1 MFVQTPGRIK
11 GLSGLGLARV
21 RSRTRIAVLITIS
34 LLVVLL
40 GASAADAR
48 RKLVALTFD
57 GGPSGYTPK
66 IDRILQ
72 RKHVRSTFFWVGSRI
87 DGWERMVK
95 RASRQGHEIANHS
108 WFHDDLTGLPA
119 GAIRHQLA
127 RTNRLIA
134 RLTGKRPRIFRPPYG
149 AVNPK
154 VRRVAGD
161 LRMRTVTWD
170 VDSVDWTSPGC
181 EQIVAKVRREVR
193 PRAIV
198 LLHDGGG
205 NRTQTVCAL
214 PRIIHDLRARG
225 YRFATVSK
233 VLRKKRRGEVSSLC
247 CV

>member
-1 MFVQTPGRIK
+1 
-11 GLSGLGLARV
+11 V
-21 RSRTRIAVLITIS
+21 RHPTRIAVLITIS

-40 GASAADAR
+40 GAGAADAR

-72 RKHVRSTFFWVGSRI
+72 RKQVRSTFFWVGSRI

-108 WFHDDLTGLPA
+108 WLHNDLTGLPA
-119 GAIRHQLA
+119 DAIRHQLA

-134 RLTGKRPRIFRPPYG
+134 HLTGKRPRIFRPPYG
-149 AVNPK
+149 AVNSK
-154 VRRVAGD
+154 VRRVAAD

-170 VDSVDWTSPGC
+170 VDSIDWTSPGC
-181 EQIVAKVRREVR
+181 EEIAAKVRREVR

-205 NRTQTVCAL
+205 NRTQTLCAL
-214 PRIIHDLRARG
+214 PRIIHDLRVRG
-225 YRFATVSK
+225 YRFGTVSK
-233 VLRKKRRGEVSSLC
+233 VLRKKRRK
-247 CV
+247 

>member
-1 MFVQTPGRIK
+1 
-11 GLSGLGLARV
+11 V
-21 RSRTRIAVLITIS
+21 RHPTRIAVLIAIS
-34 LLVVLL
+34 LLIALL

-57 GGPSGYTPK
+57 GGPSGFTPQ

-72 RKHVRSTFFWVGSRI
+72 RKHVRATFFWVGSRI
-87 DGWERMVK
+87 DGFERVVK
-95 RASRQGHEIANHS
+95 RVSRQGHEIANHS
-108 WFHDDLTGLPA
+108 WFHDDLTGLPPA
-119 GAIRHQLA
+119 EIRGQLA

-149 AVNPK
+149 AVNSK
-154 VRRVAGD
+154 VRRIAAD

-181 EQIVAKVRREVR
+181 EEIAAKVRREVR
-193 PRAIV
+193 HRATV

-214 PRIIHDLRARG
+214 PRIIHDLRVRG
-225 YRFATVSK
+225 YRFATVSE
-233 VLRKKRRGEVSSLC
+233 VLRKKRRGKAMTFHAEAGLFG
-247 CV
+247 

>member
-1 MFVQTPGRIK
+1 
-11 GLSGLGLARV
+11 
-21 RSRTRIAVLITIS
+21 VLITIS

-108 WFHDDLTGLPA
+108 WLHDDLTGLPA
-119 GAIRHQLA
+119 SAIRRQLT

-149 AVNPK
+149 AVNSK
-154 VRRVAGD
+154 VRRVAAG

-170 VDSVDWTSPGC
+170 VDSIDWMSPGC
-181 EQIVAKVRREVR
+181 EQIAAKVRREVR
-193 PRAIV
+193 PAAIV

-205 NRTQTVCAL
+205 DRTQTLCAL
-214 PRIIHDLRARG
+214 PRIIHDLRTRG
-225 YRFATVSK
+225 YRFATVSQ
-233 VLRKKRRGEVSSLC
+233 VLRKKRRGKASTWPRVEVRW
-247 CV
+247 

>member
-1 MFVQTPGRIK
+1 V
-11 GLSGLGLARV
+11 GLGLARV

-40 GASAADAR
+40 GANSADAR

-72 RKHVRSTFFWVGSRI
+72 RKRVRSTFFWVGSRI